1 MHSHAAGWRRCAK
14 SFALNF
20 WLTII
25 PSIVPLQNLK
35 DQILTTNVW
44 LEHVSIN
51 RIGHGHIDGHCTTNT
66 LFSLCLSTHR
76 TTDRQEWQDYKF
88 IWDPSEYGGVTEL
101 YVPSEHIWLPD
112 IVLYNKYVLQIRLML
127 DRVQSSL
134 GQHWLLE
141 RNRFSVENP
150 LLTQVLKGQFNY
162 NYYYYQI

>member
-1 MHSHAAGWRRCAK
+1 MRNVEKCCGCQGKTYQSSKNQSKVAKLIGGNLKPSSSSSHQRGDGCHPIPSHPMHSHAAGWRRCAK

-76 TTDRQEWQDYKF
+76 TTHR
-88 IWDPSEYGGVTEL
+88 PTGMAGL
-101 YVPSEHIWLPD
+101 
-112 IVLYNKYVLQIRLML
+112 
-127 DRVQSSL
+127 
-134 GQHWLLE
+134 
-141 RNRFSVENP
+141 
-150 LLTQVLKGQFNY
+150 
-162 NYYYYQI
+162 